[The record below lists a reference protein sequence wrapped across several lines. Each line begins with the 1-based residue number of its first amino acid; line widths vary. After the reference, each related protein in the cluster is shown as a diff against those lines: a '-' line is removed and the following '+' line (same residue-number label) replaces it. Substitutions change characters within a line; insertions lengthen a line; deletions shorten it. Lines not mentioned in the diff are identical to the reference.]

1 MLGNLDRRFGAVA
14 AANAGDMN
22 PQRFE
27 FANHR
32 RGDGILPAEDGDL
45 ADRGPA
51 QVVAQG
57 PTELFGFGEEKWLFI
72 VRGDTPPPKVSTNAW
87 VPDPPASS

>member
-51 QVVAQG
+51 QVAMIVAMPSG
-57 PTELFGFGEEKWLFI
+57 ALGL
-72 VRGDTPPPKVSTNAW
+72 PKRLN
-87 VPDPPASS
+87 P